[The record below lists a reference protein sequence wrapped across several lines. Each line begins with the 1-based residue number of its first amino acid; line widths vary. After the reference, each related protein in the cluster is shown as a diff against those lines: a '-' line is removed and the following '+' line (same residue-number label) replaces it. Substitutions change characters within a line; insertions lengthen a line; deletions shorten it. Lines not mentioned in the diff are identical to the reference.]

1 MQATSATSSP
11 YPPPPQGYMP
21 AGNHVYA
28 PTLSAGVSSPGSSVE
43 PYDYSAAIDPALEGA
58 GQSQM
63 QVPPNS
69 YEGAQGF
76 RPDMK
81 GSLDGASPY
90 SSGASDGHNH
100 RGGAS
105 LTQSPYVSTVPF
117 HGDGDSKENP
127 PAYTSS
133 AAKRTKI
140 DDLLAVGG
148 VHPPALTLPS
158 SVSGPVY
165 DEIKRIY
172 TTLYAPGIDR
182 FLETRWFTSR
192 GLSYVLADVR
202 LCEQFAALISRFAI
216 ASQPGDY
223 DTVAATQSLEASV
236 VWSLMGVC
244 RRVAADPA
252 LSNGQVNYQ
261 ESNDGVH
268 DAAKRLEIFENLV
281 SGQYLD
287 AEPLPPENEA
297 GRNSPVFEEQ
307 LRYREREFWRLMGRF
322 LTLRDDEA
330 SSAKDMD
337 NTLGASRNLLDSRE
351 NRDVV
356 YSIAIIRH
364 LGQRMAEFPDNLQ
377 QPSTNDEQ
385 DAKAKVFVAKRF
397 IEDQSLGKG
406 TTQVIQ
412 RLCGMAMRSWTVG
425 R

>member
-1 MQATSATSSP
+1 
-11 YPPPPQGYMP
+11 MP

-76 RPDMK
+76 RPDLK

-105 LTQSPYVSTVPF
+105 LIQSSYVTSVPF
-117 HGDGDSKENP
+117 YGNGDSKENP

-148 VHPPALTLPS
+148 VHPPALTLPTS
-158 SVSGPVY
+158 ISGPVY
-165 DEIKRIY
+165 DEIKQIY
-172 TTLYAPGIDR
+172 NNVYAPGIDR
-182 FLETRWFTSR
+182 FLETRWFQAR
-192 GLSYVLADVR
+192 GLSYVLADLR
-202 LCEQFAALISRFAI
+202 LCEQFAALISRFGI
-216 ASQPGDY
+216 ASQPDDY
-223 DTVAATQSLEASV
+223 ATHAATQSLEASV
-236 VWSLMGVC
+236 VWSLMGLC

-252 LSNGQVNYQ
+252 VSNGHVNYQ
-261 ESNDGVH
+261 DNDNGVH
-268 DAAKRLEIFENLV
+268 EAAKRLEIFESLV

-287 AEPLPPENEA
+287 AEPLPPEDEA
-297 GRNSPVFEEQ
+297 ARNSPVFDEQ
-307 LRYREREFWRLMGRF
+307 LKFREREFWRLMGRF

-337 NTLGASRNLLDSRE
+337 DTLGASRNLLDSRE
-351 NRDVV
+351 NRDVI
-356 YSIAIIRH
+356 YSIAIGRH
-364 LGQRMAEFPDNLQ
+364 LGQRMAEFPDNMQ
-377 QPSTNDEQ
+377 QPNANDE
-385 DAKAKVFVAKRF
+385 DDEKTKLYVAKKF
-397 IEDQSLGKG
+397 IEDEAMGKG

-412 RLCGMAMRSWTVG
+412 RLCGMAMRSWTMG

>member
-1 MQATSATSSP
+1 
-11 YPPPPQGYMP
+11 MP

-28 PTLSAGVSSPGSSVE
+28 PTLSTGVSSPGSSVE

-76 RPDMK
+76 RSDLK
-81 GSLDGASPY
+81 GGLDGASPY

-100 RGGAS
+100 RGGAT
-105 LTQSPYVSTVPF
+105 LTQSSYVKAEPF
-117 HGDGDSKENP
+117 YGDENLKENP
-127 PAYTSS
+127 YAYTSG
-133 AAKRTKI
+133 AAKRAKI

-148 VHPPALTLPS
+148 VHPPALTPPTS
-158 SVSGPVY
+158 ISGHVY
-165 DEIKRIY
+165 DEIKHIY
-172 TTLYAPGIDR
+172 TTVYAPGIDK
-182 FLETRWFTSR
+182 FLETRWFSMR
-192 GLSYVLADVR
+192 GLSYVLADLRV
-202 LCEQFAALISRFAI
+202 CEQFAALISRFGI
-216 ASQPGDY
+216 TPQPGDY
-223 DTVAATQSLEASV
+223 HTTAVTQSLEASV
-236 VWSLMGVC
+236 VWSLMGLC
-244 RRVAADPA
+244 RRVAADPG

-268 DAAKRLEIFENLV
+268 DAAKRLDIFENLV

-287 AEPLPPENEA
+287 AEPLPPQNEA
-297 GRNSPVFEEQ
+297 ARNSSVLEEQ
-307 LRYREREFWRLMGRF
+307 LKFREREFWRLIGRF

-330 SSAKDMD
+330 SSAKEIDD
-337 NTLGASRNLLDSRE
+337 TLGACRNLLDSRE
-351 NRDVV
+351 NRDVI
-356 YSIAIIRH
+356 YSIAIARH

-377 QPSTNDEQ
+377 QPNSNDEQ
-385 DAKAKVFVAKRF
+385 DAKAKVYVAKKF
-397 IEDQSLGKG
+397 IEDEAVGKG